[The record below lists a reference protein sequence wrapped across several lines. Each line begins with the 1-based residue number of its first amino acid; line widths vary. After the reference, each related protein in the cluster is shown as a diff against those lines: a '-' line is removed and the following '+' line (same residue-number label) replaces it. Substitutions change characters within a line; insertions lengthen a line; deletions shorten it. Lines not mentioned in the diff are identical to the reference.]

1 MTTTKFPRQ
10 HIAEQ
15 LSDLRQMRGAM
26 ADIIST
32 ACGLLSQAQA
42 ADVPETVRLELL
54 AALSH
59 AEKADQIAK
68 DRMRELYGVP
78 KQNAANDDT
87 DAAA

>member
-1 MTTTKFPRQ
+1 MTNPELPRR

-15 LSDLRQMRGAM
+15 ISDLRQMRGSL

-42 ADVPETVRLELL
+42 ANVPETVRLELM

-59 AEKADQIAK
+59 AEKADEFAQN
-68 DRMRELYGVP
+68 RMRELYGTPTRKV
-78 KQNAANDDT
+78 ANDDKEQ
-87 DAAA
+87 AA

>member
-1 MTTTKFPRQ
+1 MTNTKFPRQ

-26 ADIIST
+26 ADLIST

-42 ADVPETVRLELL
+42 AEVPETVRLELL

-59 AEKADQIAK
+59 AEKADHIAK
-68 DRMRELYGVP
+68 EKMVELYGVKTP
-78 KQNAANDDT
+78 KGANDDT
-87 DAAA
+87 DEAA